1 MLMGPRKEERLRKM
15 TVGTVLFDQAKGA
28 AVVTLVEEAGDRIL
42 PIFIGLWEGVAI
54 YRELNRALA
63 LRPMLHDLFCNILH
77 GLHTHLEKVVVD
89 TLSDNTYYARLHLM
103 HHDAPLIA
111 DARPSD
117 AIALAVKFQAPIYVA
132 EDILATAGKRP
143 QDAFEEEKSAASA
156 TEDIRAWLENIR
168 PEDFADPQ

>member
-1 MLMGPRKEERLRKM
+1 MVRKM

-28 AVVTLVEEAGDRIL
+28 AVVTLIEETGDRLL
-42 PIFIGLWEGVAI
+42 PIFIGLWEGMAI

-63 LRPMLHDLFCNILH
+63 HRPMLHDLFYNVLY

-89 TLSDNTYYARLHLM
+89 SLSENTYYARLHFM
-103 HHDAPLIA
+103 QHDAPLIA

-132 EDILATAGKRP
+132 EEILATAGKRV
-143 QDAFEEEKSAASA
+143 QEALEEEKSAAGA
-156 TEDIRAWLENIR
+156 GEDVQAWLENVR

>member
-28 AVVTLVEEAGDRIL
+28 AVVMLVEETGDRIL

-117 AIALAVKFQAPIYVA
+117 AIALTVKFQAPIYVA
-132 EDILATAGKRP
+132 EDILAPGEATPGCVRRREKR
-143 QDAFEEEKSAASA
+143 S
-156 TEDIRAWLENIR
+156 IGN
-168 PEDFADPQ
+168 